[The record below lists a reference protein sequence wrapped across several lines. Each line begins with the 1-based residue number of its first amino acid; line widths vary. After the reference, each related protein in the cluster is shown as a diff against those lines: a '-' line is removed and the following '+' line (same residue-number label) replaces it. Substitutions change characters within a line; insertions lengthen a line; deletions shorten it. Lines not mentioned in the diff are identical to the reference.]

1 MSTEKKVVVEL
12 CMGSSCFARGNS
24 NALMEIEA
32 FLEEHDMNDAVSL
45 EGHLCL
51 GKCDSGPHV
60 KVNGVEYS
68 AVSAECIID
77 LIREALN

>member
-45 EGHLCL
+45 EGYLCL
-51 GKCDSGPHV
+51 GKCNSGPHV

>member
-24 NALMEIEA
+24 NALMEIES
-32 FLEEHDMNDAVSL
+32 FLEEHDMNDSVSL

-51 GKCDSGPHV
+51 GKCNSGPHV

-68 AVSAECIID
+68 AVSSDCIID